1 MLTSSSRALVAATLC
16 FFGLLLVLPP
26 ELVFLRK
33 EEGKIQFKCQVS
45 VKFTVN
51 FHGETSSHVKL
62 NVCLDQLLLALW
74 N

>member
-1 MLTSSSRALVAATLC
+1 MLLWPAPCVVARAR
-16 FFGLLLVLPP
+16 
-26 ELVFLRK
+26 FLRK

-45 VKFTVN
+45 VNLYSKLLKFTVN
-51 FHGETSSHVKL
+51 FHGETDSHLVKL

>member
-1 MLTSSSRALVAATLC
+1 MLTSSSRALVAAALC
-16 FFGLLLVLPP
+16 FSGLLLVLSP

-51 FHGETSSHVKL
+51 FHGETDSHLVKL
-62 NVCLDQLLLALW
+62 NVCLDQF
-74 N
+74 